1 MKADLCFGFSK
12 SKWEKLSRTL
22 DATDEHAWG
31 EAIGVFERRMRER
44 FLSSIE
50 ALSAADTKPDLSSSD
65 SANTPH
71 CIPGFAIMAL
81 CCLFIETLQ
90 GFREAP
96 PSMANP
102 APVGPCTFP
111 PGPCIKPPPGTNQQ
125 FIKFLR
131 RPAFGGAFKGEVAKR
146 FASGIRNGI
155 LHEAKTRK
163 WVIWREEPG
172 GEITAQEEDGYA
184 LNRNLFYEAVKKEFE
199 SYLREL
205 RDPANTELR
214 QRFKERMDDLCG
226 ET

>member
-12 SKWEKLSRTL
+12 SRWEKLSPRL
-22 DATDEHAWG
+22 GATDERAWG

-50 ALSAADTKPDLSSSD
+50 ALSAADTKPDFSSSD
-65 SANTPH
+65 SATTAH
-71 CIPGFAIMAL
+71 CIPGFAIMAI

-96 PSMANP
+96 STMTDP

-111 PGPCIKPPPGTNQQ
+111 SGHCIKPPPGTNQQ

-131 RPAFGGAFKGEVAKR
+131 RPAFGAAFTGDVAKK

-163 WVIWREEPG
+163 WVIWRDEPS
-172 GEITAQEEDGYA
+172 GEITAEEEDGYA

-199 SYLREL
+199 LYLREL
-205 RDPANTELR
+205 RDSSNTELR
-214 QRFKERMDDLCG
+214 QRFKKRMDDLCG

>member
-12 SKWEKLSRTL
+12 NQWEKLSQSL
-22 DATDEHAWG
+22 DAANEKGWDI
-31 EAIGVFERRMRER
+31 AISVFERRMRER
-44 FLSSIE
+44 YLSGIE
-50 ALSAADTKPDLSSSD
+50 ALSAADTKLDLTPSD
-65 SANTPH
+65 SADTQH

-96 PSMANP
+96 PSASTP
-102 APVGPCTFP
+102 APVGPCAFP
-111 PGPCIKPPPGTNQQ
+111 HGLCIKPPPGTNQQ

-131 RPAFGGAFKGEVAKR
+131 RPAFGDAFKGDVAKK

-163 WVIWREEPG
+163 WVIWREEPDG
-172 GEITAQEEDGYA
+172 AIVAQEEDGYA
-184 LNRNLFYEAVKKEFE
+184 LNRNLFYDAVKKEFE
-199 SYLREL
+199 SYLCEL
-205 RDPANTELR
+205 HDQANTELR
-214 QRFKERMDDLCG
+214 KRFKERMDGLCE